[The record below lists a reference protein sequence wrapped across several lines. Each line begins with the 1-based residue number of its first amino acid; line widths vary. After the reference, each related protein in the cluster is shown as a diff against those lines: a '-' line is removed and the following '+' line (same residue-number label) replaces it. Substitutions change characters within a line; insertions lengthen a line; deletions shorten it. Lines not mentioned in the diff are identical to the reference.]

1 MMANFKSTK
10 INPSRFSWSQG
21 RFLWYLIP
29 LCVFMALPIVFIL
42 ANAFKPMD
50 ELFAY
55 PPRFFVANPTLQN
68 FTMLFKQSSVSG
80 IPFTRYL
87 FNSILMTTIGVTL
100 TVILTAMTGYGL
112 SKMHFK
118 SKKILFKINQ
128 TALMFVPIAV
138 TIPRFLTIVN
148 MGLYNSFWVQI
159 LPLLA
164 MPVGLFLVKQFID
177 QVPDELIE
185 AAKIDGA
192 GDLQIFWNIIIPI
205 IKPALATVA
214 ILSFQEFWNSETAS
228 ALYIDSESKKTL
240 AFFLSSISA
249 GNSVAGKGMEAA
261 ATFLMFVP
269 SLIIFIIIQNN
280 VMDTMSHSGI
290 K

>member
-1 MMANFKSTK
+1 MSNFKSTK
-10 INPSRFSWSQG
+10 INPSHFNLSQM

-29 LCVFMALPIVFIL
+29 LCIFMALPIIFIL

-55 PPRFFVANPTLQN
+55 PPRFFVINPTFNN
-68 FTMLFKQSSVSG
+68 FLMLFKQSSVSG

-87 FNSILMTTIGVTL
+87 FNSILITTIGVSV

-118 SKKILFKINQ
+118 SKKFLFSINQ

-159 LPLLA
+159 LPMLA
-164 MPVGLFLVKQFID
+164 MPVGLFLVKQFVD
-177 QVPDELIE
+177 QVPNELIE

-192 GDLQIFWNIIIPI
+192 GEFQVFWNIVIPI

-228 ALYIDSESKKTL
+228 SLYIDSESKKTL
-240 AFFLSSISA
+240 AFFLSSISS
-249 GNSVAGKGMEAA
+249 GSSVAGKGMEAA
-261 ATFLMFVP
+261 ATFITFVP
-269 SLIIFIIIQNN
+269 SLIIFIIVQNN
-280 VMDTMSHSGI
+280 VMNTMAHSGI

>member
-1 MMANFKSTK
+1 MANFKSTK
-10 INPSRFSWSQG
+10 INPSRFSWTQW

-29 LCVFMALPIVFIL
+29 LCLFMALPIIFIL
-42 ANAFKPMD
+42 GNAFKPMD

-55 PPRFFVANPTLQN
+55 PPRFFVINPTLHN

-87 FNSILMTTIGVTL
+87 FNSIIMTTIGVTL

-118 SKKILFKINQ
+118 SKKILFRINQ

-192 GDLQIFWNIIIPI
+192 GDLHVFWSIVVPI

-249 GNSVAGKGMEAA
+249 GSSVAGKGMEAA

-280 VMDTMSHSGI
+280 VMDTMAHSGI